1 MKKIISL
8 AIAFL
13 MIFSVSVTSFA
24 AESDSADFEKYIKI
38 VKGRITV
45 DDDAYV
51 FDDYRKS
58 DNSVTLVWKSK
69 DEENYGTIRVTIDS
83 DEDITSFSGD
93 TNEENPQS
101 YDISKRLSDE
111 KLKEL
116 AAEFAKK
123 MAPKKSE
130 HFKAEKVNVRRYE
143 KNLDATVNFVRYE
156 NGIEVSDSSMSVE
169 MNAYTG
175 EVTYYNMFFKEFSE
189 IESNENLIGI
199 EKAREF
205 YKDKLGYELTY
216 FVKRQN
222 DGKTES
228 FLAYSPKKGSY
239 YSIDAK
245 TGDLFSR
252 SVIFREFQNSKAE
265 DAAAS
270 DAGNGAALKKE
281 EQATLEEIKALPS
294 KDEITSKIKGIT
306 EFNISDKYELSEFNI
321 YKCDGDYIARAEFDY
336 RVKETDGNYKYFYKS
351 VEYNLTTSKIV
362 SFSGNNDAANDKGDI
377 KSEIL
382 KKTCSDF
389 ADKYYS
395 DIKNSLTSVEDEN
408 KNGIYLRRCENGIG
422 VQGEGLNIS
431 ADSKTG
437 EITSVRFSWSKT
449 EFAKPNP
456 QKTLADL
463 YEKILSDDNFK
474 LVYATKT
481 NDDNTKK
488 DIAKLVYTLK
498 SNEIYSPDTLEKL
511 NYDRTQ
517 KVTKEFTGY
526 TDIENHYVKDYAIAL
541 GNIGIYF
548 DENTLKPDEAVTQKD
563 FLAILGKAMHS
574 SDSDGRLY
582 KYAEI
587 EYLDGDKLD
596 DNAFVS
602 RISAIRYII
611 NGKGYKTI
619 AKMNNVFKKIFSD
632 VPEDLTGYASLGAG
646 FKIVSDKADKLN
658 YNDNLTRAEALVMIY
673 NLINN

>member
-216 FVKRQN
+216 FVKHQN
-222 DGKTES
+222 DSKTES

-245 TGDLFSR
+245 TGGLFSR

-270 DAGNGAALKKE
+270 DAGNGAALTKE

-336 RVKETDGNYKYFYKS
+336 RVKETGGNYKYFYKS

-362 SFSGNNDAANDKGDI
+362 SFSGNNDAANDKDDI

-389 ADKYYS
+389 VDKYYS
-395 DIKNSLTSVEDEN
+395 DIKNSLTS
-408 KNGIYLRRCENGIG
+408 
-422 VQGEGLNIS
+422 
-431 ADSKTG
+431 
-437 EITSVRFSWSKT
+437 
-449 EFAKPNP
+449 
-456 QKTLADL
+456 
-463 YEKILSDDNFK
+463 
-474 LVYATKT
+474 
-481 NDDNTKK
+481 
-488 DIAKLVYTLK
+488 
-498 SNEIYSPDTLEKL
+498 
-511 NYDRTQ
+511 
-517 KVTKEFTGY
+517 
-526 TDIENHYVKDYAIAL
+526 
-541 GNIGIYF
+541 
-548 DENTLKPDEAVTQKD
+548 
-563 FLAILGKAMHS
+563 
-574 SDSDGRLY
+574 
-582 KYAEI
+582 
-587 EYLDGDKLD
+587 
-596 DNAFVS
+596 
-602 RISAIRYII
+602 
-611 NGKGYKTI
+611 
-619 AKMNNVFKKIFSD
+619 
-632 VPEDLTGYASLGAG
+632 
-646 FKIVSDKADKLN
+646 
-658 YNDNLTRAEALVMIY
+658 
-673 NLINN
+673 